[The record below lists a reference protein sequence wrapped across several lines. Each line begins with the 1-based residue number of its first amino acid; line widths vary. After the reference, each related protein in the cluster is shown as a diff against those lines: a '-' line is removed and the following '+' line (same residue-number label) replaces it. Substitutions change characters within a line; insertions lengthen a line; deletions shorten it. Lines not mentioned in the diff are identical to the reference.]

1 MNKIRI
7 KILLKMTRKN
17 RIITLIDFSDNSET
31 LIKFSSEFSKIID
44 STVVFVHKVPGL
56 SPALTDA
63 DIKKQEIDIEKEE
76 AQDQLKAL
84 AKKYFFRNGE
94 FLVSEKD
101 ILTILDDL
109 KSDNYFDWVFVGLQG
124 KGLLK
129 QIFIGSTALKVIEGS
144 ELLTVAVPIQKE
156 IFIPQKLIVAV
167 YYKFPINIAQFNILL
182 SNLSEQIKEIEFVTV
197 ITENDDEDESI
208 KYLLDLTLMYSEYH
222 AEMNP
227 FKGKDAFSEITDHMA
242 GKTDVFLVVQKGSR
256 ALVDRQF
263 KKFLINDLVYSN
275 SIPLIVLSK

>member
-1 MNKIRI
+1 
-7 KILLKMTRKN
+7 MTRKN
-17 RIITLIDFSDNSET
+17 RIIALIDFSDNSET
-31 LIKFSSEFSKIID
+31 LIKFSSEFSRIID

-56 SPALTDA
+56 SPRLEDA
-63 DIKKQEIDIEKEE
+63 DIKKQIIDIDKEE
-76 AQDQLKAL
+76 ALDQLEAL

-101 ILTILDDL
+101 ILTILEEL
-109 KSDNYFDWVFVGLQG
+109 KNEHYFDWVFVGLQG

-129 QIFIGSTALKVIEGS
+129 KIFIGSTALEVIEGS
-144 ELLTVAVPIQKE
+144 EILTVAVPIQKE
-156 IFIPQKLIVAV
+156 IFIPQKLIVGV

-222 AEMNP
+222 AVMNH
-227 FKGKDAFSEITDHMA
+227 FKEKDAFSEITDHMA
-242 GKTDVFLVVQKGSR
+242 DKTDVFLVVQQGSR
-256 ALVDRQF
+256 ALSDRQF

>member
-1 MNKIRI
+1 
-7 KILLKMTRKN
+7 MTRKN

-44 STVVFVHKVPGL
+44 SSVVFVHKVPEL
-56 SPALTDA
+56 SPAMADA
-63 DIKKQEIDIEKEE
+63 DVKKQIIEIGKEE

-84 AKKYFFRNGE
+84 TKKYFFRDGD
-94 FLVSEKD
+94 FLVSEKA
-101 ILTILDDL
+101 ILTILEEL
-109 KSDNYFDWVFVGLQG
+109 KNEHYFDWVFVGLQG

-129 QIFIGSTALKVIEGS
+129 KIFIGSTALKIIEGS
-144 ELLTVAVPIQKE
+144 ELLTVAIPIQKE
-156 IFIPQKLIVAV
+156 ILIPQKLIVAA

-182 SNLSEQIKEIEFVTV
+182 SNLSEQIKEIEFITV

-222 AEMNP
+222 AVMNP

-242 GKTDVFLVVQKGSR
+242 DKTDAFLVVQQGSR
-256 ALVDRQF
+256 TLSDSLFR
-263 KKFLINDLVYSN
+263 KFLVNDLVYSN